1 MMNDWLILILSMMGV
16 VFILIAAIGFIRM
29 PDLYMR
35 LSLST
40 KAITLG
46 VGLILLASAV
56 KFGTFEAASRV
67 TAIIVFLILT
77 APVGAHILGRAS
89 YFSKVG
95 LWHKTKIN
103 ELSGK
108 YERKSHTLQGIQH
121 FDNQPDYPED
131 FTDDANY
138 GAQ

>member
-1 MMNDWLILILSMMGV
+1 MNDWIILILASLGAI
-16 VFILIAAIGFIRM
+16 FILIAALGFIRM

-56 KFGTFEAASRV
+56 RFGTFGVISRV
-67 TAIIVFLILT
+67 IAIIVFLILT

-89 YFSKVG
+89 YFSKVS
-95 LWHKTKIN
+95 LWPKTRIN

-108 YERKSHTLQGIQH
+108 YERKSHTLKGIDH
-121 FDNQPDYPED
+121 YNELDDYQDENS
-131 FTDDANY
+131 DDANY
-138 GAQ
+138 KFKD